1 MADAPSFGNSG
12 GKKLSKNKKILLA
25 LTGAG
30 LGVVGILWYRN
41 KQASASSS
49 SADTTDTGDSGI
61 DPNTG
66 IPYADEE
73 GEYGTPG
80 EEGTYDPLTGQY
92 LPGPG
97 TTETYTATNGTWAQE
112 AESYLENLG
121 YDPTTT
127 ATAIGNYL
135 NGLPLSQS
143 EYDIV
148 SAALGFFG
156 NPPNGA
162 PSPILE
168 GGGGSGQGS
177 GTGVTVTVPNI
188 VGSRQTTAGVLIRSK
203 GLGFSVSHT
212 GPAGAVGS
220 AWIIKTQ
227 SPSSGTKAKV
237 GSTVTATAAAQTP
250 KKTATVKKSSPTKK
264 ILPKQ
269 G

>member
-1 MADAPSFGNSG
+1 MSTPTFGNSG

-49 SADTTDTGDSGI
+49 NADTGDTGDSGI

-112 AESYLENLG
+112 AESYLSNLG
-121 YDPTTT
+121 YNQSTV
-127 ATAIGNYL
+127 ATALGNYL
-135 NGLPLSQS
+135 SGLPLTQA

-168 GGGGSGQGS
+168 GGGGSGQGG

-188 VGSRQTTAGVLIRSK
+188 VGMRQTTAGVLVRSK
-203 GLGFSVSHT
+203 GLGFSATHS
-212 GPAGAVGS
+212 GAGAVGTEWLIS
-220 AWIIKTQ
+220 TQ
-227 SPSSGTKAKV
+227 SPSGGTKAKV
-237 GSTVTATAAAQTP
+237 GSKVTAVAKPKNP
-250 KKTATVKKSSPTKK
+250 KKTVTVKKSSPTKK
-264 ILPKQ
+264 ILPRQ